1 MEARAPG
8 AQIREVELAPPAFLQ
23 LSVAGF
29 VGQAER
35 GPMHSPQLL
44 TSWGQFTDVF
54 GGFTGRSF
62 LAYAVFG
69 FFANGGRRCWVVRT
83 AHWQSQTARLDL
95 LDPAGTS
102 RIAVHALDPGGWGN
116 AIEVDCRPVP
126 DKRIPG
132 GFRLAFRY
140 RPGGRTVREE
150 IFDDLSPDPEHKRY
164 FVRLVNGDPPAE
176 SYVEKARQG
185 CSTLVRV
192 EALGAGSPA
201 VVTGIAGVNGAPLA
215 RGEDG
220 PWRLTV
226 AHYVGYEDGV
236 LFRPQGLPKGTL
248 GGLAAFERISEIGTV
263 AIPDLILP
271 ELIPPGDAVPT
282 RGPVFAGAPAGS
294 LEGMLEGQREML
306 RHCRRRGERFA
317 LLDAPRGAE
326 PGRGV
331 RPVEDWA
338 GKLSDLPEAR
348 DGALYHPW
356 LRHRAADF
364 GGRDLLIPPC
374 GHVAGI
380 YARSEERRGVG
391 KAPAN
396 EILQGAVSLELCLD
410 DARQALVNSLG
421 VNCLRVFPGRGLRV
435 WGARTLSRD
444 PQWSYVNVRRVALA
458 IVKQI
463 LVRLRWT
470 AFEPNGPGLWRAVTA
485 TLTLFL
491 LQLLESGALAGA
503 SAAEAFFVQCDEETN
518 PPELTGQGQMLARIG
533 FAPARPAEF
542 VVVTLRRTA
551 ESLVVTEQ
559 GL

>member
-23 LSVAGF
+23 LGVAGF

-35 GPMHSPQLL
+35 GPLHSPQLL
-44 TSWGQFTDVF
+44 ASWGQFTDIF
-54 GGFTGRSF
+54 GGFTGFSY
-62 LAYAVFG
+62 LSYAVFG
-69 FFANGGRRCWVVRT
+69 FFANGGRRCRVVRT
-83 AHWQSQTARLDL
+83 AHWRSQAARLDL
-95 LDPAGTS
+95 GAV
-102 RIAVHALDPGGWGN
+102 RVHALDPGVWGN
-116 AIEVDCRPVP
+116 AVEVDCRAATGRLAP
-126 DKRIPG
+126 D
-132 GFRLAFRY
+132 GFRLTFRY

-150 IFDDLSPDPEHKRY
+150 VFDDLSPHPEHERY
-164 FVRLVNGDPPAE
+164 FARLVNGDPPAE

-185 CSTLVRV
+185 CSTLVRLEDAGGKPP
-192 EALGAGSPA
+192 EA
-201 VVTGIAGVNGAPLA
+201 VTGKLLTG
-215 RGEDG
+215 GEDG
-220 PWRLTV
+220 PQRLTL
-226 AHYVGYEDGV
+226 AHYTGYEDGV
-236 LFRPQGLPKGTL
+236 LFHPQSVPEGTL
-248 GGLAAFERISEIGTV
+248 GGLAAFEQISEIGTV

-271 ELIPPGDAVPT
+271 ELIDALGDRAPAQGV
-282 RGPVFAGAPAGS
+282 VFAGAPPGGD
-294 LEGMLEGQREML
+294 LPLMLEGQREML
-306 RHCRRRGERFA
+306 RHCRRMGERFA

-326 PGRGV
+326 PGS
-331 RPVEDWA
+331 WA
-338 GKLSDLPEAR
+338 DEISKLPEAR
-348 DGALYHPW
+348 EGALYYPW

-396 EILQGAVSLELCLD
+396 EILQGVVSLEVCLD
-410 DARQALVNSLG
+410 DGRQALLNPLG
-421 VNCLRVFPGRGLRV
+421 VNCLRALPGRGLRV

-444 PQWSYVNVRRVALA
+444 PLWRYVNVRRVALA

-463 LVRLRWT
+463 LTRLRWT
-470 AFEPNGPGLWRAVTA
+470 VFEPNGPGLWRAVTS

-491 LQLLESGALAGA
+491 LQLLERGALAGA
-503 SAAEAFFVQCDEETN
+503 SAQEAFFVQCDEETN
-518 PPELTGQGQMLARIG
+518 PPELAGQGQMVARIG

-551 ESLVVTEQ
+551 ESLAVTEQ

>member
-1 MEARAPG
+1 MEAKAPG
-8 AQIREVELAPPAFLQ
+8 VQIRDVELAPTAFLQ
-23 LSVAGF
+23 LGVAGF

-35 GPMHSPQLL
+35 GPLHSPQLL

-54 GGFTGRSF
+54 GGFTGFSY

-69 FFANGGRRCWVVRT
+69 FFANGGRRCRVVRT
-83 AHWQSQTARLDL
+83 AHWTSKPARLDL
-95 LDPAGTS
+95 G
-102 RIAVHALDPGGWGN
+102 AVAVRALDPGAWGN
-116 AIEVDCRPVP
+116 AIEVDCSLAP
-126 DKRIPG
+126 DRKDEASTKPG
-132 GFRLAFRY
+132 QLHRFRLAFRY
-140 RPGGRTVREE
+140 RPDGRTVREE
-150 IFDDLSPDPEHKRY
+150 VFDDLSPRPEHERY
-164 FVRLVNGDPPAE
+164 FARLVNGDPPAE

-185 CSTLVRV
+185 CSTLVRL
-192 EALGAGSPA
+192 EGAGGKPPEP
-201 VVTGIAGVNGAPLA
+201 VTGKLLTG
-215 RGEDG
+215 GEDG
-220 PWRLTV
+220 PRRLTL
-226 AHYVGYEDGV
+226 AHYTGYEDGV
-236 LFRPQGLPKGTL
+236 LFYPQSVPEGTL
-248 GGLAAFERISEIGTV
+248 GGLAAFEQISEIGTV

-271 ELIPPGDAVPT
+271 ELINALGDHAPAQGV
-282 RGPVFAGAPAGS
+282 VFAGAPPGGD
-294 LEGMLEGQREML
+294 LPLMLEGQREML
-306 RHCRRRGERFA
+306 RHCRRMGERFA

-326 PGRGV
+326 PGS
-331 RPVEDWA
+331 WA
-338 GKLSDLPEAR
+338 GKLTGLPELPELPEAR
-348 DGALYHPW
+348 DGALYYPW

-410 DARQALVNSLG
+410 DARQALLNPLG
-421 VNCLRVFPGRGLRV
+421 VNCLRVLPGRGLRV

-444 PQWSYVNVRRVALA
+444 PLWRYVNVRRVALA

-463 LVRLRWT
+463 LTRLRWT
-470 AFEPNGPGLWRAVTA
+470 VFEPNGPVLWRAVTA

-491 LQLLESGALAGA
+491 LQLLERGALAGA
-503 SAAEAFFVQCDEETN
+503 SAREAFFVQCDEETN
-518 PPELTGQGQMLARIG
+518 PPELAGQGQMVARIG

-551 ESLVVTEQ
+551 ESLAVTEQ